1 MIKKTITQNDYVE
14 MAKKCLNNGAWRR
27 AMHYLTKADTLY
39 PNPLNYKL
47 WKQKNQKHLQSINV
61 SYANLN
67 LGNSK

>member
-47 WKQKNQKHLQSINV
+47 WKQNN
-61 SYANLN
+61 
-67 LGNSK
+67 